1 MKFKISSTL
10 NLLIVTHTKY
20 GVFYWNDFFF
30 ISEIQRL
37 HVPEIDSA
45 STDSDEEIYYS
56 DTEEFHQHPSEKTD
70 HHTTQANDN
79 NNQIDDSLESNYY
92 SAENNEI
99 IDHNEVMEN
108 DNIEESKADEMIGHE
123 SFIDLSNKG
132 INALI
137 MKWDLLAFIT
147 CKYKVVRFLNVELKF
162 R

>member
-1 MKFKISSTL
+1 
-10 NLLIVTHTKY
+10 
-20 GVFYWNDFFF
+20 
-30 ISEIQRL
+30 
-37 HVPEIDSA
+37 
-45 STDSDEEIYYS
+45 
-56 DTEEFHQHPSEKTD
+56 
-70 HHTTQANDN
+70 
-79 NNQIDDSLESNYY
+79 
-92 SAENNEI
+92 
-99 IDHNEVMEN
+99 MEN